1 MEMLK
6 YRRLWSTVLHIP
18 KDHRAQ
24 PRLLYPVK
32 PSAIVE
38 EKENMSRQRQQNEFQ
53 EWTPVAQ
60 EIIQELIHGITWN
73 QKAST
78 QHRK

>member
-24 PRLLYPVK
+24 PRLLYPAK
-32 PSAIVE
+32 LSAIV
-38 EKENMSRQRQQNEFQ
+38 KGKGK
-53 EWTPVAQ
+53 P
-60 EIIQELIHGITWN
+60 
-73 QKAST
+73 
-78 QHRK
+78 QHDKTSGTH